1 MKYTNSQ
8 IEKLINEHIH
18 SERDR
23 NIMIDRFVNGLTF
36 SELSDKFYL
45 SERQVKRII
54 KKADFVLILL
64 QSDM

>member
-1 MKYTNSQ
+1 MNYKNSDF
-8 IEKLINEHIH
+8 IAWVNEYVH

-23 NIMIDRFVNGLTF
+23 EILIERFVNGLTF

-54 KKADFVLILL
+54 KKADIFLL
-64 QSDM
+64 HIS